1 MAQAVNDMSISLG
14 TGVWLEADGV
24 HFILSSK
31 RTQCY
36 SPSVFTDLG
45 LRLADLKIM
54 IPKSTNHFYQNFER
68 VSAEVIH
75 VGSPGA
81 VTPDIA
87 NIPFTKRDGN
97 FWPKAENPFA

>member
-1 MAQAVNDMSISLG
+1 MKL
-14 TGVWLEADGV
+14 
-24 HFILSSK
+24 
-31 RTQCY
+31 
-36 SPSVFTDLG
+36 
-45 LRLADLKIM
+45 M

-87 NIPFTKRDGN
+87 NITFTKRDGN
-97 FWPKAENPFA
+97 FWPKAEKLFA